1 MYGIFRKGAKMTTLR
16 DMVFKHKYMV
26 LCFAVGVSVCT
37 CAFSVGGLLAFSL
50 GFLIAFRIGD
60 IE

>member
-1 MYGIFRKGAKMTTLR
+1 MTTLR

-60 IE
+60 VDG

>member
-1 MYGIFRKGAKMTTLR
+1 MTTLR
-16 DMVFKHKYMV
+16 DQVFKHKYMV
-26 LCFAVGVSVCT
+26 LCYVVGVSVCIF
-37 CAFSVGGLLAFSL
+37 AFGIGGLLAFSL